1 MMHPRR
7 LLALYQSVCDPGK
20 HGLFVLGARGFAVL
34 HRGASGES
42 GSKPVCGLLTP
53 SGDAMRA
60 LLMGGL
66 LALLCAVLLIAQD
79 SSKRNAEEGHL
90 LALESAWNHAEQSK
104 DAAALNQLLGE
115 SLVYVD
121 YDGTLLNKK
130 EFLENTLRNNVT
142 QEQINNDGMA
152 VHVYGNAAVV
162 TGVYRDKGIE
172 KGKPFLRR
180 GRFTDTWVN
189 QNGAWQCVA
198 SQSTLIAH

>member
-1 MMHPRR
+1 MSSSSCEMATDLFLHRASTMMHPRR

-34 HRGASGES
+34 HRSASGES

-104 DAAALNQLLGE
+104 DAAALNQLLGFTKQNYRKPP
-115 SLVYVD
+115 VKR
-121 YDGTLLNKK
+121 T
-130 EFLENTLRNNVT
+130 EFR
-142 QEQINNDGMA
+142 
-152 VHVYGNAAVV
+152 
-162 TGVYRDKGIE
+162 
-172 KGKPFLRR
+172 
-180 GRFTDTWVN
+180 
-189 QNGAWQCVA
+189 VA
-198 SQSTLIAH
+198 TP